1 MANVYGDRAT
11 SGIGEAIY
19 VYVNTRSNVY
29 EGQDNGYSITIKFK
43 PEYTE
48 KLKAQL
54 EAFLEEVQKSED
66 GSKKKWSRNP
76 VPGYSELEDGSI
88 VFKFKAKR
96 KDKAGEWIKVPLVDS
111 KNNVLDPMTSI
122 GSGSSVRVM
131 FTPAVHHNSSTN
143 NGVTLYLDKIQIVN
157 LVEYAGTSAGFDEVE
172 GGFVAESKEDSFDE
186 LPNF

>member
-11 SGIGEAIY
+11 SGIGEATY
-19 VYVNTRSNVY
+19 VYINTRSNVY

-48 KLKAQL
+48 KLKTQL
-54 EAFLEEVQKSED
+54 ESFLEEVQKSED

-76 VPGYSELEDGSI
+76 IPGYSELEDGSI
-88 VFKFKAKR
+88 VFKFKSKR
-96 KDKAGEWIKVPLVDS
+96 KNSNGEWTKIPLVDS
-111 KNNVLDPMTSI
+111 KNNVVDPMTSI

-131 FTPAVHHNSSTN
+131 FQPAVYHGSSTV
-143 NGVTLYLDKIQIVN
+143 NGVALYLDKIQIVN